1 MRALSIRQPWAWL
14 IIAGFKPVEN
24 RSQQTHVR
32 GAFLIHTG
40 REIDR
45 DAHDALMA
53 GRHPVTGEPTKL
65 RLVYPPAR
73 GESFKLGGFIG
84 IAEITGSV
92 KQHDSEWFCGPHGW
106 LVSEARPIRFQPWP
120 GQLGWFTPDK
130 AIDTQTEGMPEGQER
145 LL

>member
-24 RSQQTHVR
+24 RSQVTHVR
-32 GAFLIHTG
+32 GEFLIHVG
-40 REIDR
+40 RAIDGE
-45 DAHDALMA
+45 AHDALMR
-53 GRHPVTGEPTKL
+53 GRHPVTGQPSKL

-73 GESFKLGGFIG
+73 GESFQLGGFVG

-92 KQHDSEWFCGPHGW
+92 MQHPSEWFVGPHGW
-106 LVSEARPIRFQPWP
+106 TVDKARPIRFQPYP
-120 GQLGWFTPDK
+120 GQLGWFTPEIKVDLR
-130 AIDTQTEGMPEGQER
+130 TEGAGPHQES